1 MAFCKNQCHYLTIFY
16 NTSSFWKIMQVNLQN
31 REKQFSPAS
40 CYSLMQFCAVHKT
53 NLFQQFWN
61 YSLNPIEEYYTQQML
76 NDLEKDISH
85 YVSGD
90 PKWICNWLFAM
101 SICLFNLLTIK
112 TNLPLWMAC
121 ATFFTVTMGVIPI
134 DGKRHYTTTYA
145 TGYILCAT

>member
-1 MAFCKNQCHYLTIFY
+1 M
-16 NTSSFWKIMQVNLQN
+16 
-31 REKQFSPAS
+31 P
-40 CYSLMQFCAVHKT
+40 
-53 NLFQQFWN
+53 
-61 YSLNPIEEYYTQQML
+61 
-76 NDLEKDISH
+76 NDLKRDIVY
-85 YVSGD
+85 YVCKD

-145 TGYILCAT
+145 TGYISNTCYKWIAI